1 MKRKGLVMLSS
12 RTGKRL
18 FFFFL
23 AEVLN
28 TAMLFFFRMYVCF
41 KLPKFNSLASYQCGV
56 SSEKNFTVMLTLSD
70 GYVLI
75 LFKILK
81 IKLSRHKLA
90 VIYKFA
96 RSNTQNHKSTFH
108 LRASYHAYKVGY
120 QQKNLLVW
128 GIVTPSYY
136 SSSSKRRKS
145 EGCKLDFSHVRPYLS
160 TF

>member
-1 MKRKGLVMLSS
+1 MLSS

-18 FFFFL
+18 FFFF
-23 AEVLN
+23 
-28 TAMLFFFRMYVCF
+28 FFFSRSFKYCYAFFLQDVCLLQAS
-41 KLPKFNSLASYQCGV
+41 KIQLLSLYQCGV
-56 SSEKNFTVMLTLSD
+56 SSEKTFTVMLTLSD

-75 LFKILK
+75 LFKILN

-108 LRASYHAYKVGY
+108 LRASYYAYKVGY